1 MISDDA
7 LKWFKI
13 LKKFDKPFLVTFYD
27 YNITF
32 FLGAVGLIIMAV
44 VSDGYVFSYVI
55 KEKFGK

>member
-13 LKKFDKPFLVTFYD
+13 LKKIDKPFLVTFYD

-32 FLGAVGLIIMAV
+32 FPRSLIIMAV